1 MGFEYHQPGMDIKKK
16 ELALN
21 YACAF
26 IRPIDSQLEDII
38 IEVAS
43 SNKIR
48 LNVQKVIH
56 FQPLT
61 IAYRVKKC

>member
-26 IRPIDSQLEDII
+26 IRPIDAQLEDII
-38 IEVAS
+38 IEIAS

-48 LNVQKVIH
+48 LNVAKVNYI
-56 FQPLT
+56 FGLNFY
-61 IAYRVKKC
+61 YREKKC